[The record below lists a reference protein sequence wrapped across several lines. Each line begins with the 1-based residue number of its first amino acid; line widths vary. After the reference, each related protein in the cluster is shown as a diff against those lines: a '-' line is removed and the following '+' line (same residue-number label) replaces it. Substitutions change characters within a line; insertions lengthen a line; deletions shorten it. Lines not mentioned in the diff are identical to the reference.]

1 MDGTRGRCRPDLACR
16 LDFGNPCCT
25 VIFCMTCHTAVLQFS
40 RLVMSEKVI
49 RRLLKQDVIVSV
61 NLSDPNCK
69 RILYERGKPAH
80 HFTLIVEGH
89 VQIQIGSEDFVFDGG
104 PFMYFG
110 AQALTG
116 TCRLCCNVCCSM
128 CCNVCCILLVMKTFI
143 SPYTGSTS
151 MIFSI

>member
-1 MDGTRGRCRPDLACR
+1 M
-16 LDFGNPCCT
+16 CCT
-25 VIFCMTCHTAVLQFS
+25 AVMQFS

-49 RRLLKQDVIVSV
+49 RRLLKQDVVVSIA
-61 NLSDPNCK
+61 LSDPKSK
-69 RILYERGKPAH
+69 RTLYERGRPAK

-116 TCRLCCNVCCSM
+116 NCQCMLQSLS
-128 CCNVCCILLVMKTFI
+128 I
-143 SPYTGSTS
+143 PY
-151 MIFSI
+151 